1 MRATQCGFCESNCPS
16 RDVTL
21 TPRQRI
27 ATYKEIARLRGMPTK
42 GPEEA
47 ARCVLR
53 GTPSAAQHLATAQRL
68 LHAHVHYDAYKHPQ
82 PRDV

>member
-1 MRATQCGFCESNCPS
+1 MQLLTAHTTRKHTQCGFCESNCPS

-27 ATYKEIARLRGMPTK
+27 ATYKEIARLRGMPSK

-47 ARCVLR
+47 AR
-53 GTPSAAQHLATAQRL
+53 
-68 LHAHVHYDAYKHPQ
+68 
-82 PRDV
+82 